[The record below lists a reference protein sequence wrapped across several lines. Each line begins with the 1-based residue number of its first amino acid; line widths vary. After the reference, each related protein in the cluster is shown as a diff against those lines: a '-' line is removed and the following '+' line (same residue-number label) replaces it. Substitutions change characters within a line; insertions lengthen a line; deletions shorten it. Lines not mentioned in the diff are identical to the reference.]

1 MTAEV
6 EKVILTCILIGKIRH
21 SALFSDRAYLLLLK
35 YWYDRQRTEL
45 LIKDS
50 EGVSQIEEE

>member
-21 SALFSDRAYLLLLK
+21 SALFFGQGVSFIVK

-45 LIKDS
+45 IDK
-50 EGVSQIEEE
+50 GF

>member
-21 SALFSDRAYLLLLK
+21 LFSDRAYLLL
-35 YWYDRQRTEL
+35 
-45 LIKDS
+45 
-50 EGVSQIEEE
+50 

>member
-21 SALFSDRAYLLLLK
+21 IALFSDRAYLLL
-35 YWYDRQRTEL
+35 
-45 LIKDS
+45 
-50 EGVSQIEEE
+50 

>member
-21 SALFSDRAYLLLLK
+21 SALFSDRAYLLFVLRRVK
-35 YWYDRQRTEL
+35 VRAG
-45 LIKDS
+45 S
-50 EGVSQIEEE
+50 EP